1 MSMYPEGTQVAAFD
15 RRFGGA
21 TRNRGGDGGA
31 FGYAAYVEG
40 DRARMRIEATLALI
54 DMEDRSVAAAT
65 TIGHA
70 LAELAQQSAEALAAA
85 TARLELGSTSR
96 LDNAAQHWRVAVDML
111 GRAAAAL
118 RCIERDRP

>member
-1 MSMYPEGTQVAAFD
+1 MYPEGTQAAAFD
-15 RRFGGA
+15 RRFGSA
-21 TRNRGGDGGA
+21 ARNRGGD
-31 FGYAAYVEG
+31 GYAAYVEG

-54 DMEDRSVAAAT
+54 DMEDLSVLLATRIGEDLVALSTRADAAL
-65 TIGHA
+65 
-70 LAELAQQSAEALAAA
+70 LAV
-85 TARLELGSTSR
+85 TARSDELGSTAR